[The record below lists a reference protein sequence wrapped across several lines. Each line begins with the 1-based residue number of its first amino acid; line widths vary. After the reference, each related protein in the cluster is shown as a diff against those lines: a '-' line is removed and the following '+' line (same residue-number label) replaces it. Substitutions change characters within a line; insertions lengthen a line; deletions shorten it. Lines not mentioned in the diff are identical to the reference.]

1 MEISQ
6 SLLKS
11 IDSAPYHP
19 GCYIYRDKIN
29 TVIYIG
35 KAKSLK
41 NRVASYFSSGKNH
54 SPKINQLVSKI
65 VSIEYVTTNSELE
78 AIILETNLIKKY
90 SPKYNT
96 LMKDDKNYVWI
107 MIDKMQDFPRI
118 QVVREKKNKKAY
130 YLGPY
135 DSTLPIRR
143 LLKNLRKIFP
153 FRDCKR
159 SIKVIKQKDTDST
172 QESIVTS
179 DTKPCLYYQLN
190 LCNAPC
196 AGYISKQ
203 SYNNKI
209 DKIKKFFNSRQD
221 DLIEELAKEMYD
233 LAKIKEFEKAASIRD
248 NIEDLRA
255 INHKIIIKQHTDE
268 IDYNLNK
275 VSRRK
280 KGLQQLLSKIGLDL
294 GDNNPVRIECY
305 DISNI
310 QGSNATG
317 SMVVFIDG
325 KPSKKDYR
333 KFKIKTKSTPDD
345 FAMMKEVLK
354 RRFSKKNIDS
364 GKFNLPDLVIVDGGK
379 GQLSSAYSIF
389 QQMNINVYSIFQQ
402 MNINVPLV
410 GLAKREEEIFK
421 IKINKDNTRSFLKN
435 KFRSNS
441 PGKFLI
447 QNIRDESH
455 RFAINYHRKLRS
467 IGQTMSILDSI
478 PGVGKITKKKLLTH
492 FGDTRSIAK
501 TSFTEINKIIKNKN
515 TARNLKKILK

>member
-1 MEISQ
+1 MKTSQ
-6 SLLKS
+6 LLSKS
-11 IDSAPYHP
+11 IDSAPYRP
-19 GCYIYRDKIN
+19 GCYIYRDKVN
-29 TVIYIG
+29 TVIYVG

-41 NRVASYFSSGKNH
+41 NRVSSYFASGRNH
-54 SPKINQLVSKI
+54 SPKIKQLITKI
-65 VSIEYVTTNSELE
+65 VSIEYVITNSELE

-90 SPKYNT
+90 SPKYNK
-96 LMKDDKNYVWI
+96 LMKDDKNYIWI
-107 MIDKMQDFPRI
+107 MIDKAQDFPRI
-118 QVVREKKNKKAY
+118 QVVREKKIKNAH

-153 FRDCKR
+153 FRDCTR
-159 SIKVIKQKDTDST
+159 SIKVKKDQDGDFNNEIIIS
-172 QESIVTS
+172 S
-179 DTKPCLYYQLN
+179 DIKPCLYYQLN

-203 SYNNKI
+203 NYNNKVN
-209 DKIKKFFNSRQD
+209 KIKKFFNSRQD

-233 LAKIKEFEKAASIRD
+233 LATNKNFEEAALVRD

-255 INHKIIIKQHTDE
+255 INHKIIINQHTDE

-275 VSRRK
+275 QSRRK
-280 KGLQQLLSKIGLDL
+280 KGLHQLLTKIELDIND
-294 GDNNPVRIECY
+294 DNPIRIECY

-310 QGSNATG
+310 QGTNATG
-317 SMVVFIDG
+317 SMIVFIDG

-354 RRFSKKNIDS
+354 RRFSTKNLKS
-364 GKFNLPDLVIVDGGK
+364 GKFDLPNLVIVDGGK

-389 QQMNINVYSIFQQ
+389 QQMNII
-402 MNINVPLV
+402 VPLV

-421 IKINKDNTRSFLKN
+421 IKINKDGTKSFLKN

-467 IGQTMSILDSI
+467 IGQTMSVLDSI
-478 PGVGKITKKKLLTH
+478 PGVGKVTKKKLLMH
-492 FGDTRSIAK
+492 FGSTQKISKASIK
-501 TSFTEINKIIKNKN
+501 ELNKVIKNKN
-515 TARNLKKILK
+515 TARNIKKILQ